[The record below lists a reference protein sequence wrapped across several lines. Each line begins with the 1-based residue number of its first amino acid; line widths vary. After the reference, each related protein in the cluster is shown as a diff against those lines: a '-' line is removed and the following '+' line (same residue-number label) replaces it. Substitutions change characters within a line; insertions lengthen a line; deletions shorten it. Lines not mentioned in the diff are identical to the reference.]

1 MKILIYGAGVIG
13 SICAARLHGPEHEIS
28 ILARGERLDVL
39 LRHGLMLRH
48 AITREEMFLHVP
60 VVTKLSS
67 ADTYDL
73 VIVAVRLDQIASV
86 IPDLA
91 ANRRVPNLLFMVN
104 NAAGYGEWLAAVGA
118 GRLVVGFPGFAG
130 ARKGPF
136 VEYMKASLFLQRTTV
151 GEPDGRITA
160 RLRSVARLFRHAD
173 FPVSICRN
181 MDAWQKTH
189 AAIVVPLAAGQSAV
203 DGIGAVLTQHTEV
216 VRLMI
221 QALREGFAVLKK
233 LEVPITPAHLRLLE
247 LVPTRS
253 LEHLLLE
260 WACTPEFDV
269 LVTSHVR
276 AARKEMKC
284 LADQLIGLARSIS
297 IETPALDELSKYLA
311 LSPTTE
317 SDDLVSTASGY
328 AM

>member
-13 SICAARLHGPEHEIS
+13 SIYAARLHGPEHEIS

-39 LRHGLMLRH
+39 QRHGLMLRH
-48 AITREEMFLHVP
+48 AISREEMFLHVP

-73 VIVAVRLDQIASV
+73 VIVAVRLDQLATV

-91 ANRRVPNLLFMVN
+91 ANWRVPNLLFMAN

-118 GRLVVGFPGFAG
+118 DRLVVGFPGVAG
-130 ARKGPF
+130 IRRGPV
-136 VEYMKASLFLQRTTV
+136 VEYMQAPLFLQRTTV

-160 RLRSVARLFRHAD
+160 RLRSVAHLFRHAD
-173 FPVSICRN
+173 FRVSICRN

-189 AAIVVPLAAGQSAV
+189 AAIVVPLAAGLSAV
-203 DGIGAVLTQHTEV
+203 DAIGAVLARDTEV

-247 LVPTRS
+247 LLPTRS
-253 LEHLLLE
+253 LEHLLLD

-276 AARKEMKC
+276 AARKEMRC
-284 LADQLIGLARSIS
+284 LADQLIVLARRTA
-297 IETPALDELSKYLA
+297 IETPALDKLGKYLT
-311 LSPTTE
+311 PDPITNGE
-317 SDDLVSTASGY
+317 NLVATVLRQ